1 MIRLFV
7 GLPFPPEIRRLL
19 SSLGATI
26 PGARA
31 TPEDQVHLTL
41 RFIGEVEGTLYTD
54 IKEHLASIDASPLT
68 LRVSGTGHFPPR
80 GRPRVVWAGVDP
92 AGDIIIL
99 RNRVNYLL
107 GQCGIEPEQ
116 RKFHPHVTLARLKS
130 TSPTRV
136 AAFLQNNALLESPQF
151 VIEQINLYS
160 STLHPEGALHR
171 VEATCPL
178 KDR

>member
-1 MIRLFV
+1 M
-7 GLPFPPEIRRLL
+7 
-19 SSLGATI
+19 
-26 PGARA
+26 
-31 TPEDQVHLTL
+31 
-41 RFIGEVEGTLYTD
+41 
-54 IKEHLASIDASPLT
+54 
-68 LRVSGTGHFPPR
+68 
-80 GRPRVVWAGVDP
+80 VWAGVDP